1 MHDLVISGLLQMVEE
16 RAVLRGSRGHEVGVG
31 PSVAD
36 HAEDR
41 AYGRRILERF
51 AAIYPQFFAQTGHP
65 LDLLERLTK
74 TSAGVG
80 RTSLLSAER
89 PHNDLLVLHYRS
101 DKPSP
106 AVCRGLIEGC
116 AAHLGRRVDVRVL
129 PIIGSDEPRYIFEV
143 TLLQQR

>member
-1 MHDLVISGLLQMVEE
+1 MQDLVISGLLQMVEQ
-16 RAVLRGSRGHEVGVG
+16 RAVQRGMLAANVGFG

-36 HAEDR
+36 NPEDR
-41 AYGRRILERF
+41 DYGQRILTRF
-51 AAIYPQFFAQTGHP
+51 AELYPAFFARTGHP
-65 LDLLERLTK
+65 LDLLESLTEN
-74 TSAGVG
+74 SVGAG

-89 PHNDLLVLHYRS
+89 PHNDLLVMHYRS

-116 AAHLGRRVDVRVL
+116 AAHLGRKVDVRVL